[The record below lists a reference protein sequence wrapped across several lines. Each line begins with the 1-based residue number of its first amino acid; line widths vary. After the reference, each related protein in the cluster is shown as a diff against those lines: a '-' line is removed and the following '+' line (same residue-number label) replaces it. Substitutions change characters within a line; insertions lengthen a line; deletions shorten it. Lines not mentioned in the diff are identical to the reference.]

1 MPTSNHKRPSRLL
14 ILGLD
19 GTTFDLIKPWAEAGH
34 LPNMA
39 RLMAQGSHAP
49 LESTLPPVTS
59 PAWPTFMT
67 GKNPGKHSVF
77 DFIQPRAGDFGLV
90 NATHIKGQTIWD
102 ILSEA
107 GLRVGVIN
115 VPVTYPPR
123 PINGFMV
130 TGLLSPQRGEI
141 SYPPDLL
148 DRYRD
153 ELGPYRVA
161 PAIQYRP
168 GAEDPFIEDLNALID
183 TRGRYAVRLMQDQ
196 PWDCLMVHFIS
207 LDVMQ
212 HALWRFMDESHPQ
225 YDPAEAKRYGTA
237 IRDAYARV
245 DGYVG
250 QMVEYAER
258 EGAAVVVMSD
268 HGFGPLHWYAN
279 LNLLLLDA
287 GLMHL
292 KSDLVTRLKAFAFRR
307 GISPAGVYRFLAR
320 FGLHNLA
327 TRVPKS
333 TRNAVIGKF
342 LSFDSVDWTR
352 TQAYSMG
359 HVGQIYL
366 NLKGREPQGIVDPG
380 PEADAVLER
389 VEEVLGTLRHPETGA
404 PLLERTIRGK
414 DTVHGPFAG
423 QAADLHVILDGYH
436 TIAFPL
442 FATEGKIITRQI
454 RGDSGCHRLHGILIA
469 SGTGMRAGATLDNP
483 HIVDL
488 APTILHL
495 LGQPVPSD
503 MDGRPLLEL
512 LEDPG
517 EVVTR
522 EVVETDLPGDQDL
535 TPEETA
541 EIEDR
546 LRQLGY
552 LG

>member
-1 MPTSNHKRPSRLL
+1 MPTSDRPSKLL

-34 LPNMA
+34 LPAMA
-39 RLMAQGSHAP
+39 RLMQMGTHAP

-59 PAWPTFMT
+59 PAWPSFMT

-90 NATHIKGQTIWD
+90 NATHIKGQTLWD

-141 SYPPDLL
+141 TYPPDLL
-148 DRYRD
+148 DRYHD
-153 ELGPYRVA
+153 ELGPYRVT
-161 PAIQYRP
+161 PNVQYRP
-168 GAEDPFIEDLNALID
+168 GAEDAFIADLNDLID
-183 TRGRYAVRLMQDQ
+183 TRGRYVLRLMRDQ
-196 PWDCLMVHFIS
+196 SWDCLMVHFLA

-212 HALWRFMDESHPQ
+212 HALWRFMDETHPQ
-225 YDPAEAKRYGTA
+225 HDPAQAARYGSA

-250 QMVEYAER
+250 QMVEIAER
-258 EGAAVVVMSD
+258 EGGAVIVMSD

-279 LNLLLLDA
+279 LNLLLLDH

-292 KSDLVTRLKAFAFRR
+292 KRDLWTRLKAFAFRR
-307 GISPAGVYRFLAR
+307 GLSPAGVYRLLER
-320 FGLHNLA
+320 FGLSNLA
-327 TRVPKS
+327 ARVPKS

-366 NLKGREPQGIVDPG
+366 NLKGREPHGIVDPG
-380 PEADAVLER
+380 PEAEAVLER
-389 VEEVLGTLRHPETGA
+389 VEQALATLRHPDTGA

-414 DTVHGPFAG
+414 AVAHGPYAD
-423 QAADLHVILDGYH
+423 QAADLHVVLDGYRC
-436 TIAFPL
+436 IAFPL

-454 RGDSGCHRLHGILIA
+454 RGDSGCHRLHGIFIA
-469 SGTGMRAGATLDNP
+469 AGPGLRAGAALEDP
-483 HIVDL
+483 HITDL

-512 LEDPG
+512 FKEPG
-517 EVVTR
+517 EVATR
-522 EVVETDLPGDQDL
+522 QVAAQVVAPDQDL